1 MKKMRQ
7 ALAEASMLSHQS
19 IHRSLD
25 AYVDGTLPDSQRA
38 EVDAHLRTCA
48 ECGKSVQE
56 IRRLDLVLDDLSLAP
71 SIPFPRFWSKLQDR
85 LPNHVE
91 KRAPFSRPGRVA
103 AAIALAVFASLVGV
117 VALASD
123 GVMPDSPLYS
133 VKHARQEFQLALA
146 GSRERPRFELI
157 LGKQRLHEALLMV
170 QRKRHDLALASLRD
184 FQALLVDATFR
195 LEKAPGDQ
203 PDTAVLV
210 SSVADLETELEAVRN
225 ASTSQEESNAVDIA
239 ALAGAVDADLN
250 AVSHLGTSVYQGGTR
265 VVDSPSPSAESSPSA
280 RSSTSAEPSPSAQAS
295 GLGPTETTQ
304 PATGPS
310 PPAEMSSPSP
320 SGEATP

>member
-1 MKKMRQ
+1 
-7 ALAEASMLSHQS
+7 MLSHQS

-38 EVDAHLRTCA
+38 EVDAHLQTCA
-48 ECGKSVQE
+48 ECEKSVRE
-56 IRRLDLVLDDLSLAP
+56 IRRLDLVVDDLSLAP
-71 SIPFPRFWSKLQDR
+71 SIPFPRFWSKLQER
-85 LPNHVE
+85 LPNHVA
-91 KRAPFSRPGRVA
+91 KRAAFSRPGRVA
-103 AAIALAVFASLVGV
+103 AALALAVFASLVGV

-146 GSRERPRFELI
+146 AAGERPRLELT
-157 LGKQRLHEALLMV
+157 LGKQRLHEALVMV

-184 FQALLVDATFR
+184 FQVLLVDATSRF
-195 LEKAPGDQ
+195 ETGDQ
-203 PDTAVLV
+203 PNPAVSV
-210 SSVADLETELEAVRN
+210 SSVADLETELEAVRS
-225 ASTSQEESNAVDIA
+225 ASTAQEERSAVDIA
-239 ALAGAVDADLN
+239 ALDVAVDADLN
-250 AVSHLGTSVYQGGTR
+250 AVRHLETRVYQGGR
-265 VVDSPSPSAESSPSA
+265 VVESPSPSAESSLSA
-280 RSSTSAEPSPSAQAS
+280 RSSTSAEPSPPAQGG

-304 PATGPS
+304 PTTAPS